1 MPNPNAEKEL
11 KKFKDDFEKATK
23 KRDRASLESMV
34 HDDFTLVD
42 PDGKIIS
49 KQQLI
54 DDIVDPKSTFQD
66 SFNRKEHQTSFHADG
81 DAARETAD
89 VTITGNLKGKKVTG
103 QYVNSATYVKG
114 PSGWQ
119 MAGNTLTR
127 K

>member
-11 KKFKDDFEKATK
+11 KKFKDDFEKASK
-23 KRDRASLESMV
+23 QKDRATLESML

-42 PDGKIIS
+42 PDGKIID

-54 DDIVDPKSTFQD
+54 EDILHPNSEFQGFD
-66 SFNRKEHQTSFHADG
+66 RKEHNTSYQVDG
-81 DAARETAD
+81 NAARETAD
-89 VTITGNLKGKKVTG
+89 VTLTGKLKGKKITG
-103 QYVNSATYVKG
+103 QYINSATFVKG